1 MKLTINK
8 LKLYFYV
15 NEKIMY
21 KHVFKQDSC
30 IPNKNKLWFKKSH
43 DVDKD
48 ILLVL
53 FCILVIQIFHCSL
66 LFFNNTIMLANY

>member
-21 KHVFKQDSC
+21 KHVFKQDFC
-30 IPNKNKLWFKKSH
+30 IPKKNKLWFKKSH
-43 DVDKD
+43 DFDKD

-53 FCILVIQIFHCSL
+53 FCILVIQIFHFSL
-66 LFFNNTIMLANY
+66 LLSIILKC